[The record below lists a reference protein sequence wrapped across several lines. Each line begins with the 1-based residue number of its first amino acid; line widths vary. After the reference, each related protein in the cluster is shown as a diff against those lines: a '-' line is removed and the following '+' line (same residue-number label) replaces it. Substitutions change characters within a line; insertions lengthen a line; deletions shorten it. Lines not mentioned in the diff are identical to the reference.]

1 MSLILEALKKSE
13 QQRRL
18 GEAPTFGSPVVATRR
33 RRNVLP
39 VLAILIALAAVAG
52 WWLMRR
58 SPTPAAPASTSTS
71 TDAARSVANTPIK
84 RDAPGAPSAAN
95 RTPDRAKQPGA
106 PAASQRFEQE
116 KRAAAL
122 GNTARTMPPTPAPV
136 AMPPKSA
143 GAATAPTATTAPTLP
158 PAPTLADK
166 SAGLHTAAAPP
177 APAPPVPA
185 AQKPDATTPPAP
197 AADKP
202 VVATPAPPSKSPP
215 AAVAALPTIWDLP
228 FATRKDLPALD
239 LSMHVY
245 SADPKQRFV
254 VLKGDRHVEGD
265 EIADGLTLR
274 EIRQD
279 GLVLEYKGQRFFF
292 PRTGR

>member
-18 GEAPTFGSPVVATRR
+18 GEAPNFGSPVVATRR
-33 RRNVLP
+33 RRNLLP
-39 VLAILIALAAVAG
+39 VIAVLIVIAAAAG

-58 SPTPAAPASTSTS
+58 SPPAAPPAAPIANS
-71 TDAARSVANTPIK
+71 TDAARTATQPPPIK
-84 RDAPGAPSAAN
+84 RDMHP
-95 RTPDRAKQPGA
+95 
-106 PAASQRFEQE
+106 PAARPAGNLALDRTKQAEATAQE
-116 KRAAAL
+116 KRAGAA
-122 GNTARTMPPTPAPV
+122 GNPARTTPPPAPPAPAAPSKPAV
-136 AMPPKSA
+136 TAA
-143 GAATAPTATTAPTLP
+143 GQ

-166 SAGLHTAAAPP
+166 SAGLRTTAPPPAEAMQKPPAQKADVIAPP
-177 APAPPVPA
+177 APPA
-185 AQKPDATTPPAP
+185 NAQTATTPAATAKP
-197 AADKP
+197 AAP
-202 VVATPAPPSKSPP
+202 G
-215 AAVAALPTIWDLP
+215 AALPTIWELP
-228 FATRKDLPALD
+228 FSTRKDLPALD

-254 VLKGDRHVEGD
+254 VMKGDRHIEGD
-265 EIADGLTLR
+265 EVGQDLILR

>member
-33 RRNVLP
+33 RRNLLP
-39 VLAILIALAAVAG
+39 VLAILIVVAAAAG
-52 WWLMRR
+52 WWLLRR
-58 SPTPAAPASTSTS
+58 SPAPAVPASTS
-71 TDAARSVANTPIK
+71 TDAAHSVASAPIR
-84 RDAPGAPSAAN
+84 RDAPATPAAAN
-95 RTPDRAKQPGA
+95 RTPDRAKPPGA
-106 PAASQRFEQE
+106 SAAMQKFEQE

-122 GNTARTMPPTPAPV
+122 ANTARTMPATPAPV
-136 AMPPKSA
+136 TTTPKAA
-143 GAATAPTATTAPTLP
+143 GAATAPT
-158 PAPTLADK
+158 APTLADK
-166 SAGLHTAAAPP
+166 SAGLHTTAPP
-177 APAPPVPA
+177 PAATPPAPA

-197 AADKP
+197 AADTKT
-202 VVATPAPPSKSPP
+202 VATPAPAPASKSPP
-215 AAVAALPTIWDLP
+215 AAGAALPTIWDLP
-228 FATRKDLPALD
+228 FATRKDIPALD

-265 EIADGLTLR
+265 EVADGLTLR